1 MNDAV
6 TGLEPYV
13 TRHRA
18 RPAVAPGWQA
28 LREDAMQRAVARGFP
43 ADRDEQWKYT
53 SIRPLVQRAFEPT
66 GHVNVPAAA
75 ALKPY
80 LIPDFAAARLVLV
93 NGRWAP
99 SLSDEGLVASARLT
113 VLNSSSPAAGPELRE
128 MLRLPESWREDVFAN
143 LNTAFAEDVLLL
155 EFPANAQ
162 PAQPVEILHLSLG
175 GAPASQ
181 HVRIVLRLGS
191 GAHLQLLERYAGEE
205 STASFTNTLMQ
216 IELGEHAALEHVRLQ
231 TESHKAFHV
240 GRLLV
245 DQAAGSHYLSHN
257 LQLGGYWVRLDL
269 HTRLAAPG
277 AQTTLNGLYAVN
289 GRRHVDNHTRI
300 DHAAA
305 GTTSNQLYHGLL
317 EGAGRAVF
325 NGKVVVT
332 PHAVKTDA
340 GQTNRNLLL
349 SRGAEIDTK
358 PELEIYADEV
368 KCSHGASIGQLDENQ
383 LFYLR
388 ARGLDEPAARG
399 LLVGAFANTLVRRLP
414 SPTLRA
420 VGRRA
425 LGRLLNNLP
434 LPEEA

>member
-1 MNDAV
+1 MNDV
-6 TGLEPYV
+6 FTGLEPYV

-28 LREDAMQRAVARGFP
+28 LREEAMQRAAARGFP
-43 ADRDEQWKYT
+43 ADRDENWKYT
-53 SIRPLVQRAFEPT
+53 SIRPLVQRAFEPA
-66 GHVNVPAAA
+66 GHVAMPAAA
-75 ALKPY
+75 ALEPY
-80 LIPDFAAARLVLV
+80 LIPNFPASRLVLV

-99 SLSDEGLVASARLT
+99 SLSDEGSAAPARFT
-113 VLNSSSPAAGPELRE
+113 VLNSSLHAARPDLRE
-128 MLRLPESWREDVFAN
+128 MFRLPEAWREDVFAN
-143 LNTAFAEDVLLL
+143 LNTAFVEDVLLL
-155 EFPANAQ
+155 ELPANAQ
-162 PAQPVEILHLSLG
+162 PERPVEILHLSLA
-175 GAPASQ
+175 GAPASH

-191 GAHLQLLERYAGEE
+191 GARLQLVERYAGEE
-205 STASFTNTLMQ
+205 STAHFTNTLMQ
-216 IELGEHAALEHVRLQ
+216 IELGEQAALEHVRLQ
-231 TESHKAFHV
+231 NESDKGFHV
-240 GRLLV
+240 GRVLV
-245 DQAAGSHYLSHN
+245 AQAAGSHYLSHN

-305 GTTSNQLYHGLL
+305 GTTSNELYHGLL
-317 EGAGRAVF
+317 DGAGRAVF

-358 PELEIYADEV
+358 PELEIYADDV

-388 ARGLDEPAARG
+388 ARGLDEQAARG
-399 LLVGAFANTLVRRLP
+399 LLVGAFANILVRRLP
-414 SPTLRA
+414 SPMLRA
-420 VGRRA
+420 AGRRA

-434 LPEEA
+434 LPE